1 MNEPSIYLAGP
12 WVFFPNWEEIALHL
26 KLVCEQHGAVGLFP
40 TDAVIAPHLQGKAKA
55 KAIFSANVETIHR
68 SHGIVANL
76 SPFRGPSADSGTVW
90 ETAYGY
96 ALGKPIAG
104 FTTDS
109 RTYREK
115 LGNSSTDPDGF
126 AIEDFGLA
134 DNLMIRGGLGNA
146 NKTLGEMHPDFE
158 TALVGVLLLIQ
169 QTRKLRH

>member
-1 MNEPSIYLAGP
+1 MNEPLIYLAGP

-26 KLVCEQHGAVGLFP
+26 KHVCEQHGAVGFFP
-40 TDAVIAPHLQGKAKA
+40 ADSVIPPRVQGKVRAM
-55 KAIFSANVETIHR
+55 AIFSANVETIHR
-68 SHGIVANL
+68 SNGIVANL
-76 SPFRGPSADSGTVW
+76 SPFRGPSADPGTVW

-104 FTTDS
+104 FTTDP

-126 AIEDFGLA
+126 TIEDFGLA
-134 DNLMIRGGLGNA
+134 DNLMLHGGLAESNE
-146 NKTLGEMHPDFE
+146 TLGDMHPDFE
-158 TALVGVLLLIQ
+158 TALVRVLLSIQ